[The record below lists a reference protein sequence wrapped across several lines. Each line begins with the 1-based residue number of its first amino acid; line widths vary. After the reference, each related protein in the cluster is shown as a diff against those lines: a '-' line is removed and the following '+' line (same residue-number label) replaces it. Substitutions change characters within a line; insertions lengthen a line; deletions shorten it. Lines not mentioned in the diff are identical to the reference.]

1 MGVEQIPRSR
11 GQPRAAMSLIFP
23 RTTAPPMKKL
33 SLHLDDLSVQ
43 SFSTA
48 HVPASHGTVHGR
60 AKTLDCP
67 TTSPFVCP
75 DTEYESCGIVC
86 LPTYQTGAC
95 VCG

>member
-1 MGVEQIPRSR
+1 
-11 GQPRAAMSLIFP
+11 
-23 RTTAPPMKKL
+23 MKKL
-33 SLHLDDLSVQ
+33 LLHLDALSVQ

-48 HVPASHGTVHGR
+48 PVPGAQGTVRGA

-95 VCG
+95 ICE